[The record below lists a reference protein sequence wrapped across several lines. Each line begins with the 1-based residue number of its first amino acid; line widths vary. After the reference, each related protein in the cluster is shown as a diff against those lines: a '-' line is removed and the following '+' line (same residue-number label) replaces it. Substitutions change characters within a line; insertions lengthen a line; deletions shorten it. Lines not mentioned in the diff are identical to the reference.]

1 MKNEKTPI
9 IIKKMQVS
17 ESLESKSRFEVK
29 SIKLQTS
36 RHIVREIYIRVSTVL
51 K

>member
-1 MKNEKTPI
+1 MNAKKTPI
-9 IIKKMQVS
+9 IIKKMQVN
-17 ESLESKSRFEVK
+17 ESFEANSRFEVK

-36 RHIVREIYIRVSTVL
+36 KHIVREIYIRVSAVL